1 MRTEE
6 EVLKDFEKLGYKIIK
21 NTKTWL
27 EIYDEFLGN
36 KFLISKEDKAYCVEN
51 GEPIS
56 MLEHSLL
63 TELFQ
68 IWNWL

>member
-6 EVLKDFEKLGYKIIK
+6 EILKDFEKLGYKIIK
-21 NTKTWL
+21 NSDKWL
-27 EIYDEFLGN
+27 RLHCDLLSNTI
-36 KFLISKEDKAYCVEN
+36 LISKEDQSYATDH
-51 GEPIS
+51 PTD
-56 MLEHSLL
+56 MQEHTLL